1 MMQKRFGAAFFAAAL
16 AVSALAGCGEGI
28 EDTDRQGSTQ
38 KQESQAAPGQAADD
52 TQGVPGQVAGD
63 TQGAPGQDGDTQAA
77 SGQTDGNAQTAD
89 NTQNTGGDGQGTN
102 YPEITSDEEVT
113 DFGSVVVVGS
123 AAYELYTYL
132 DEPAESY
139 AKAVNKVA
147 ENLDGKSQV
156 YDLVIPLGSGITF
169 PDNLRGQIQSGN
181 QQEAV
186 SKILAKLAQN
196 VKPVNIYDSLMEHR
210 NEYIYF
216 RTDHHWTALGAY
228 YAYEDFCAV
237 KGIEPEPI
245 DSYKT
250 SEFDNFLGSFYF
262 NDTDECEQLGK
273 TPDVVTAYHP
283 NMDAI
288 MHIEDSNGVKYDSK
302 VIYDEKNA
310 AASLKYS
317 CFIAGDNP
325 YTEIVNN
332 ELTDGSSCVVV
343 KESFGNSFVP
353 FLVDH
358 YQMIYVLDYRYW
370 TGSVSEL
377 AAEKG
382 ADDVI
387 FINNLSMIRNKN
399 LVGKLYRLI

>member
-1 MMQKRFGAAFFAAAL
+1 MMQKKISAAILAAAL
-16 AVSALAGCGEGI
+16 TASALTGCGNGGGNAGG
-28 EDTDRQGSTQ
+28 TDNTQ
-38 KQESQAAPGQAADD
+38 KQEPQQVQTETELAGGTQAAD
-52 TQGVPGQVAGD
+52 G
-63 TQGAPGQDGDTQAA
+63 TQA
-77 SGQTDGNAQTAD
+77 SEPETEQPDETE
-89 NTQNTGGDGQGTN
+89 
-102 YPEITSDEEVT
+102 YPEITSEEKVV
-113 DFGSVVVVGS
+113 DYGSVVVVGN

-132 DEPAESY
+132 DEPAENY
-139 AKAVNKVA
+139 AQTVNTVAKNLSGKA
-147 ENLDGKSQV
+147 QV

-169 PDNLRGQIQSGN
+169 PDNLRGEIQSGD
-181 QQEAV
+181 QRDAIKQ
-186 SKILAKLAQN
+186 ILAKLSGD
-196 VKPVNIYDSLMEHR
+196 VRGVDIYDSLMEHR

-237 KGIEPEPI
+237 KGIEPEPV
-245 DSYKT
+245 DSYEQV
-250 SEFDNFLGSFYF
+250 EFDNFLGSFYF

-273 TPDVVTAYHP
+273 TPDVVTAYQP

-288 MHIEDSNGVKYDSK
+288 MHIEDSRGVKYDSK
-302 VIYDEKNA
+302 VIYDESSA

-343 KESFGNSFVP
+343 KESFGNSFIP

-358 YQMIYVLDYRYW
+358 YQTIYVVDYRYW

-382 ADDVI
+382 AADVI

>member
-1 MMQKRFGAAFFAAAL
+1 MKT
-16 AVSALAGCGEGI
+16 V
-28 EDTDRQGSTQ
+28 D
-38 KQESQAAPGQAADD
+38 
-52 TQGVPGQVAGD
+52 
-63 TQGAPGQDGDTQAA
+63 
-77 SGQTDGNAQTAD
+77 
-89 NTQNTGGDGQGTN
+89 
-102 YPEITSDEEVT
+102 
-113 DFGSVVVVGS
+113 
-123 AAYELYTYL
+123 
-132 DEPAESY
+132 
-139 AKAVNKVA
+139 
-147 ENLDGKSQV
+147 
-156 YDLVIPLGSGITF
+156 
-169 PDNLRGQIQSGN
+169 
-181 QQEAV
+181 
-186 SKILAKLAQN
+186 
-196 VKPVNIYDSLMEHR
+196 IYDSLMEHR

-237 KGIEPEPI
+237 KGITPEAI
-245 DSYKT
+245 DSYET

-288 MHIEDSNGVKYDSK
+288 MHIEDSRGVKYDSK
-302 VIYDEKNA
+302 VIYDESNA

-343 KESFGNSFVP
+343 KESYGNSFIP

-358 YQMIYVLDYRYW
+358 YQTIYVLDYRYW

-382 ADDVI
+382 VDDVI

>member
-1 MMQKRFGAAFFAAAL
+1 MMQKKISAAVLAAAL
-16 AVSALAGCGEGI
+16 TVGALTGCGNGAENAG
-28 EDTDRQGSTQ
+28 DTNRSDTQ
-38 KQESQAAPGQAADD
+38 KQEAQQAPEETEAADGTQAADE
-52 TQGVPGQVAGD
+52 TQGITPD
-63 TQGAPGQDGDTQAA
+63 TEQPDE
-77 SGQTDGNAQTAD
+77 
-89 NTQNTGGDGQGTN
+89 TG
-102 YPEITSDEEVT
+102 YPEITSEEQVK
-113 DFGSVVVVGS
+113 DFGSVVVVGN
-123 AAYELYTYL
+123 AAFELYTYL
-132 DEPAESY
+132 DEPADNY
-139 AKAVNKVA
+139 AQAVNKVA
-147 ENLDGKSQV
+147 ENLNGKAQV

-169 PDNLRGQIQSGN
+169 PDNLRDQIQSGD
-181 QQEAV
+181 QKDAV
-186 SKILAKLAQN
+186 KQVLAKLSGD
-196 VKPVNIYDSLMEHR
+196 VKGIDIYDSLMEHR

-237 KGIEPEPI
+237 RGIEPESI
-245 DSYKT
+245 DSYEQV
-250 SEFDNFLGSFYF
+250 EFDNFLGSFYF

-273 TPDVVTAYHP
+273 TPDVVTAYQP

-288 MHIEDSNGVKYDSK
+288 MHIEDSRGVKYDSK
-302 VIYDEKNA
+302 VIYDESNA

-343 KESFGNSFVP
+343 KESFGNSFIP

-358 YQMIYVLDYRYW
+358 YQTIYVVDYRYW

-382 ADDVI
+382 AGDVI

>member
-1 MMQKRFGAAFFAAAL
+1 MMQKRLGAAMLAAAL
-16 AVSALAGCGEGI
+16 AASALAGCGEGI
-28 EDTDRQGSTQ
+28 ENTGDQNRTQ
-38 KQESQAAPGQAADD
+38 KQESQQSPDGTEAVHDTQAIHDTQASDD
-52 TQGVPGQVAGD
+52 TQALGTGVLEE
-63 TQGAPGQDGDTQAA
+63 
-77 SGQTDGNAQTAD
+77 
-89 NTQNTGGDGQGTN
+89 TN
-102 YPEITSDEEVT
+102 YPTIISDEEVT

-132 DEPAESY
+132 DEPAVSY
-139 AKAVNKVA
+139 AQAVNKVA
-147 ENLDGKSQV
+147 ENLSGKAQV
-156 YDLVIPLGSGITF
+156 YDLIVPLGSGITF

-186 SKILAKLAQN
+186 KKILEKLSES
-196 VKPVNIYDSLMEHR
+196 VKGVDIYDSLMEHR

-237 KGIEPEPI
+237 RGIEPEAI
-245 DSYKT
+245 DSYET
-250 SEFDNFLGSFYF
+250 VEFDNFLGSFYF

-288 MHIEDSNGVKYDSK
+288 MHIEDSRGVKYDSK
-302 VIYDEKNA
+302 VIYDESNA

-343 KESFGNSFVP
+343 KESFGNSFIP

-358 YQMIYVLDYRYW
+358 YQTIYVLDYRYW

-382 ADDVI
+382 AGDVI